1 MYAPSGAV
9 ITQFP
14 FPFSVPG
21 GVGVGVGREKLALD
35 FFFFNGMVVGWGM
48 VLLVLLVV
56 LVDCLLFVWCSSAMN
71 GLYRVLGG
79 DGVRG

>member
-14 FPFSVPG
+14 FPFPVPG
-21 GVGVGVGREKLALD
+21 GFGVGVGRENVALD
-35 FFFFNGMVVGWGM
+35 FFFSSMEWSSVGG
-48 VLLVLLVV
+48 LLLLVV

-71 GLYRVLGG
+71 DLYRVLGG
-79 DGVRG
+79 DGEGG

>member
-14 FPFSVPG
+14 FSFPVPG

-35 FFFFNGMVVGWGM
+35 FFSFNGMVVGWGI
-48 VLLVLLVV
+48 LLLLLI
-56 LVDCLLFVWCSSAMN
+56 LVDCLF
-71 GLYRVLGG
+71 LYGVLM
-79 DGVRG
+79 R

>member
-35 FFFFNGMVVGWGM
+35 FFSFNGMVVGWGI
-48 VLLVLLVV
+48 LFLVV
-56 LVDCLLFVWCSSAMN
+56 LVDCVF
-71 GLYRVLGG
+71 LYGVLM
-79 DGVRG
+79 R